1 MADEKGKTRGPGRL
15 TRFVAWRAKRWA
27 DSVLHGRRASE
38 AEASA
43 PEQAS
48 PAEAT
53 PPSEPVSSQE
63 AAPPS
68 EAPPPSEPFAEGAPS
83 GPPAHWLRDVGA
95 LQRGPPADWVERVR
109 KGAPH
114 LLERMGLRYRPGQI
128 PPEVAAALVAVE
140 RPEPEV
146 APEEPQAG
154 EAPSEAPSPVPEP
167 MEAGARRSEPRP
179 FAPLESPGQAR
190 RVLAPAPVQQAP
202 APVQQAPRVEPG
214 PERPVGAPVSRA
226 LAPTPSKPSP
236 GEAGEVPAPARVPP
250 EAPRPEAPA
259 RVPEAPRV
267 TRPRAP
273 AVARAPLPPVERAA
287 SVQPPRPPVARA
299 PELEP
304 PAPEVT
310 APTRGAVLAP
320 APPLEAES
328 LAYRAAQASSREPTF
343 RPQPAGRV
351 RTEVL
356 RVDVPVPVLSA
367 REARVAPVWPELPE
381 AQGAESVD
389 GSAVLREWERMRR
402 LEREQRGG

>member
-15 TRFVAWRAKRWA
+15 TRFVAWRVKRWA
-27 DSVLHGRRASE
+27 GSVLHGRRAPE
-38 AEASA
+38 EEGAA
-43 PEQAS
+43 PEQAP
-48 PAEAT
+48 PAEAA

-68 EAPPPSEPFAEGAPS
+68 EAPPSPEPFAEGAPS

-114 LLERMGLRYRPGQI
+114 LLERMGLRYRLGQI
-128 PPEVAAALVAVE
+128 PPELAASLVAVE
-140 RPEPEV
+140 RPERESELP
-146 APEEPQAG
+146 PG
-154 EAPSEAPSPVPEP
+154 EAPSEAPSPLPEP
-167 MEAGARRSEPRP
+167 LEAGARRAEPRP
-179 FAPLESPGQAR
+179 FAPIESPLQAR
-190 RVLAPAPVQQAP
+190 RELAPAPVQR
-202 APVQQAPRVEPG
+202 APRVAPR
-214 PERPVGAPVSRA
+214 PERTVGAPVSRA
-226 LAPTPSKPSP
+226 LAPPVSEPLP
-236 GEAGEVPAPARVPP
+236 GEAGEASAPARVPP
-250 EAPRPEAPA
+250 EAPHPEAPP
-259 RVPEAPRV
+259 REPEAPRV

-273 AVARAPLPPVERAA
+273 AVERAPLPPVERAA
-287 SVQPPRPPVARA
+287 SMQPPRSPVTRA
-299 PELEP
+299 PEPEP
-304 PAPEVT
+304 PAPEVA
-310 APTRGAVLAP
+310 APARGAVLAP

-343 RPQPAGRV
+343 RPQPAGRA

-356 RVDVPVPVLSA
+356 RVDVPVPVLA
-367 REARVAPVWPELPE
+367 PREARVAPVWPELPE